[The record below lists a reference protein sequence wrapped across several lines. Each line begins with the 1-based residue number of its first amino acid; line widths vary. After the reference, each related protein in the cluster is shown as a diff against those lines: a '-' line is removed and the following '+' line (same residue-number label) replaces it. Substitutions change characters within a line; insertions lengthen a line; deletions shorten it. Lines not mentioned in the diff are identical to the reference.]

1 MALGENIK
9 RERMIPIRNKIVY
22 KSLEQELNDLKTEN
36 EEYRPSEPTFFSNP
50 NLSFSL
56 QQFTTDTNLEEEQQD
71 TQVLWEKIRQVCYLT
86 MELSL
91 EYKILKISDNMV
103 KLLNIE
109 NLENPHQTIY
119 LREFLP
125 KEKLPEW
132 QKRWEKLEKGDI
144 QQDIIELLPQAHEE
158 DKLILAATLYP
169 VFEQGMLQ
177 KIMLIAQNITQG
189 ISAYKSNTKIELDI
203 DKNLKSAKI
212 IVQL

>member
-1 MALGENIK
+1 
-9 RERMIPIRNKIVY
+9 MIPIRNKIVY
-22 KSLEQELNDLKTEN
+22 KSLEQELNDFKTED
-36 EEYRPSEPTFFSNP
+36 EEYELSEPTFFSNP

-71 TQVLWEKIRQVCYLT
+71 SQVLWEKIWQTYYLT

-91 EYKILKISDNMV
+91 EYKILKISDNMA
-103 KLLNIE
+103 KLLKIE

-144 QQDIIELLPQAHEE
+144 QQDIIELLPQANEE

-169 VFEQGMLQ
+169 VFEQGILQ